1 MTEFRNLLIEIGTE
15 ELPPKALATLS
26 EAFLQS
32 ICQGLKQQQLPFGQ
46 ATPYATPRRLA
57 VLIEGVAVSQLD
69 QEIERRGPPLSKAF
83 DPQGQP
89 TSAALGFARSCSV
102 DMTALEK
109 LETEKGAWLIYR
121 LTQPGQ
127 ATTTLLPNIIETALA
142 NLPIPKRMRWGNLPF
157 EFVRPVHWL
166 VILLGQEIV
175 ETTIL
180 GVNSGRETRGHRFHH
195 PLPIVLTHA
204 DEYAETLEKQGA
216 VIPLF
221 VTRRQ
226 KIADLVAQA
235 ATALGGQVVAD
246 DTLLN
251 EVTSLVEWP
260 VAVTGQFEE
269 KFLEIPPEALIA
281 VMKGQQRYFPVVN
294 QQNQLIPYFIAISNI
309 ESPQPQV
316 VKAGNERVIRP
327 RLSDAAFFWKQD
339 CAQSLES
346 RLPQLRTIV
355 FQNELG
361 SLYEKS
367 KRIAKLSGQ
376 IAKLLGEE
384 ELQGIRAA
392 QLAKCDLV
400 TNMVSEFPELQGIMG
415 EYYARHDGETPKV
428 AVALREYYS
437 PRFGGDTLP
446 TSTLGQAL
454 AIADRLDTVVGIFGI
469 GQAPTGDKDPFG
481 LRRMMIAVLRIMIEQ
496 RLPLNLEK
504 LLTEAQAGYPN
515 HVLQEQTSVQVFD
528 FSLERLKSYYQE
540 KGINYDTVDAV
551 LAYRPVSPLDI
562 DDRIRGVENFRQ
574 QAEAES
580 LTAANKRIHNILK
593 KTEQTFSGLP
603 DPTYFEHRAERKL
616 YDQLETVTQ
625 QITPLLKQGHYQIAL
640 QQLATLREP
649 IDDFFDKV
657 MVMDDNLV
665 VRNNRL
671 MFLQAIRNLF
681 LQIADISR
689 LQIG

>member
-15 ELPPKALATLS
+15 ELPPKALPTLS
-26 EAFLQS
+26 TAFLQG
-32 ICQGLKQQQLPFGQ
+32 ICQGLKQHQLSFGQ
-46 ATPYATPRRLA
+46 TTPYATPRRLA
-57 VLIEGVAVSQLD
+57 VLIEGVATAQSD
-69 QEIERRGPPLSKAF
+69 QAMERRGPPLTKAF

-89 TSAALGFARSCSV
+89 TPALLGFARSCQV
-102 DMTALEK
+102 EITALEK
-109 LETEKGAWLIYR
+109 LETDKGTWLVHR
-121 LTQPGQ
+121 LIQPGQ
-127 ATTTLLPNIIETALA
+127 ATTALLPTIIETALA

-175 ETTIL
+175 EATLL
-180 GVNSGRETRGHRFHH
+180 GVTSGRETRGHRFHH
-195 PLPIVLTHA
+195 PASITLAHA
-204 DEYAETLEKQGA
+204 DDYAEVLEKQGS

-221 VTRRQ
+221 ATRRQ
-226 KIADLVAQA
+226 KITDLVTHA
-235 ATALGGQVVAD
+235 ATTLGGQVITD
-246 DTLLN
+246 DALLN

-269 KFLEIPPEALIA
+269 KFLEVPPEALIA
-281 VMKGQQRYFPVVN
+281 VMKGHQRYFPVVN
-294 QQNQLIPYFIAISNI
+294 SQNQLMPHFIAMSNI
-309 ESPQPQV
+309 DSLQPEV

-346 RLPQLRTIV
+346 RLPQLKMIV

-367 KRIAKLSGQ
+367 KRIAKLTGR
-376 IAKLLGEE
+376 IAKFLGEE

-415 EYYARHDGETPKV
+415 EYYARHDGETDKV
-428 AVALREYYS
+428 AIALREYCL
-437 PRFGGDTLP
+437 PRFAGDRLP
-446 TSTLGQAL
+446 GLILGQAL

-469 GQAPTGDKDPFG
+469 GQAPTGDKDPFSV
-481 LRRMMIAVLRIMIEQ
+481 RRMMIAVLRIMIEQ

-504 LLTEAQAGYPN
+504 LLAEAQTGYPS
-515 HVLQEQTSVQVFD
+515 HVLQEQTSTQVFD
-528 FSLERLKSYYQE
+528 FALERLKNYYQD

-551 LAYRPVSPLDI
+551 LVCRPVSPLDT
-562 DDRIRGVENFRQ
+562 DDRIRGVEEFRQ
-574 QAEAES
+574 QPEAVS

-593 KTEQTFSGLP
+593 KTEQSFVGSP
-603 DPTYFEHRAERKL
+603 DPTYFEQRIERML
-616 YDQLETVTQ
+616 YDQLEVVTEQ
-625 QITPLLKQGHYQIAL
+625 VISLLKQGNYQAAL
-640 QQLATLREP
+640 HQLATLREP
-649 IDDFFDKV
+649 IDEFFDQV
-657 MVMDDNLV
+657 MVMDNNPV
-665 VRNNRL
+665 VRQNRL
-671 MFLQAIRNLF
+671 IFLQMIRNLF
-681 LQIADISR
+681 LRIADISR